1 MSNNIFHKDGCPPIM
16 TDGRFLTNFIPASE
30 ITDEIKRING
40 INNSNEFRRFLQDN
54 SLKLINA
61 EKQYLYQNNLCHP
74 SFACCEG
81 WRK

>member
-1 MSNNIFHKDGCPPIM
+1 MSNNIFHKDGCPAIM

-54 SLKLINA
+54 ALKLINA
-61 EKQYLYQNNLCHP
+61 EKQYLYQNNLCQP

-81 WRK
+81 WKK